1 MPPPETSKKK
11 VPNWRSIMTSTSAMV
26 MKGKDRTMRKEV
38 TSVIQTNTGSRIM
51 VIPGA
56 RMLMI
61 VTMKFSEAAMDA
73 TPSNWRPMTQ

>member
-1 MPPPETSKKK
+1 
-11 VPNWRSIMTSTSAMV
+11 MV
-26 MKGKDRTMRKEV
+26 MKGKDRTTRKEV

-73 TPSNWRPMTQ
+73 TPSSWRPMTQ